1 VLPQERQKQILTR
14 LQSRGQVLVQDLVR
28 ELTVSED
35 TIRRDLKDLAQSG
48 LLKKVHGG
56 AVLLSSVPYSHR
68 ERLSL
73 NREAK
78 RKLANIAAELVQSNM
93 LIFVDGATTTLELP
107 AALEDLSLNKITFVT
122 HSPVMAQ
129 RLSELG
135 FAEIILLGG
144 KLIKDLLITAGL
156 DSIKQA
162 EQFRPD
168 LSIISAH
175 GLSVPAGATVESWED
190 ALLKRAFVE
199 RSAETVVIAG
209 QEKLGYEAS
218 HMVLPTEKISYLV
231 TDASKSDCLGF
242 QDKGV
247 TVLHQVRPT

>member
-1 VLPQERQKQILTR
+1 MLPQERQKQILTR

-107 AALEDLSLNKITFVT
+107 AALEDLPLSKITFVT

-175 GLSVPAGATVESWED
+175 GISVPAGATVESWED
-190 ALLKRAFVE
+190 AL
-199 RSAETVVIAG
+199 VIAG

-218 HMVLPTEKISYLV
+218 HMVLPTEKISYIV
-231 TDASKSDCLGF
+231 TDASTSECLGF
-242 QDKGV
+242 QNKGV